1 MKKWLASHKIL
12 AFSLAACIAVILA
25 VIITLGCMLL
35 TTQQAFARPEILPED
50 WMRQSRVVM
59 KGMQMIMQAEP
70 GQTAEIVLAP
80 EDAAALLKFAVNNDQ
95 IGAVFSGKE
104 VQEGVLWTVTCN
116 KTGLVQAACI
126 VKTGFWKFH
135 CILRMTAMVSYTDNT
150 FRITPVECKAGSITI
165 PNSIVTERI
174 MPRIL
179 EKLEENPYIQ
189 MFHEAVESISRD
201 ENYRLVIRFYPDRAK
216 MFAAN
221 LFRI

>member
-1 MKKWLASHKIL
+1 MKKWIASHKVPVI
-12 AFSLAACIAVILA
+12 SLAACIAVILG

-35 TTQQAFARPEILPED
+35 TTQQAFDRPEILPED

-59 KGMQMIMQAEP
+59 KGMQMVMQAEP

-80 EDAAALLKFAVNNDQ
+80 EDVAALLKFAVNNDQ

-116 KTGLVQAACI
+116 KTGLIQAACI
-126 VKTGFWKFH
+126 VKTGIWKFH
-135 CILRMTAMVSYTDNT
+135 SILRMTAMVSYADNT
-150 FRITPVECKAGSITI
+150 FRITPVECQAGSLTI
-165 PNSIVTERI
+165 PTGIVTERI
-174 MPRIL
+174 MPRLL
-179 EKLEENPYIQ
+179 EQLEGNPYIQ

-201 ENYRLVIRFYPDRAK
+201 ENHQFVIRFYPDRAK
-216 MFAAN
+216 MFATN